1 MNSISWKCN
10 YNKSYDNTET
20 YTVLVCWQNQSSII
34 GRKLWCYY
42 IKYDRNTDTTTVK
55 VGVFKDIH
63 MVWLILDTSDV
74 TEIFPNEKLRT
85 NCYVIVYDDM
95 E

>member
-1 MNSISWKCN
+1 M
-10 YNKSYDNTET
+10 YNVQTYVDTINNQLLVESYGVMILNMIAIQTP
-20 YTVLVCWQNQSSII
+20 
-34 GRKLWCYY
+34 
-42 IKYDRNTDTTTVK
+42 VK
-55 VGVFKDIH
+55 VSVFKDIH